1 MKIFLIGFMGAG
13 KSYWGRKW
21 AQQLNYSFIDLDD
34 EIVKSEG
41 QNIVSIFEEKGED
54 YFRKIEAEV
63 LVKMSSVE
71 NVIIACGGGT
81 PCYNNNMDWM
91 NEHGSTIY
99 LCRTPVELYDNVVK
113 EKLQRPLLKNLS
125 EKEILSFIE
134 QKLRERQAFYNQAKI
149 ILKNGQTTINSLE
162 AVLK

>member
-54 YFRKIEAEV
+54 YFRKIDAEF
-63 LVKMSSVE
+63 LRKTISVE

-81 PCYNNNMDWM
+81 PCYGNNMLWMNNN
-91 NEHGSTIY
+91 GSTVY
-99 LCRTPVELYDNVVK
+99 LCKTLMELYNNVVK
-113 EKLQRPLLKNLS
+113 EKLQRPLLKNLD
-125 EKEILSFIE
+125 EQEIISFIE
-134 QKLRERQAFYNQAKI
+134 QKLQKRQAFYEQAQV
-149 ILKNGQTTINSLE
+149 ILKNDQITIHSLDTII
-162 AVLK
+162 